1 MESTFAAADR
11 GTTSSADCG
20 TASAADCG
28 TASGSDC
35 RTTSGGCGADLK
47 GDTGGDCGADS
58 GKDCTDTKD
67 HLTDHDYKYTD
78 FAAGSQTVVAGP
90 STSSKSKTQPDT
102 SSPEELQLRE
112 ERIQARAQKK
122 EERKEKT
129 RNFLNSA
136 KTVAENII
144 KGKF

>member
-1 MESTFAAADR
+1 MESTFAAADC
-11 GTTSSADCG
+11 GTTSSGDCG
-20 TASAADCG
+20 TASAADCE
-28 TASGSDC
+28 TASGGDC

-47 GDTGGDCGADS
+47 GDTRGDCGAYS

-78 FAAGSQTVVAGP
+78 FAAGPQTVVAGR
-90 STSSKSKTQPDT
+90 SISSRSKTQPDT
-102 SSPEELQLRE
+102 GSPEEVQSRE
-112 ERIQARAQKK
+112 KRIQARAQKK

-129 RNFLNSA
+129 RKLLNSA